1 MIPVPNKI
9 PPFARRGGFSV
20 IELCVG
26 ILVLG
31 VTLGSAAMVSTS
43 SRQAYRFS
51 MIETGLEQRLHSA
64 LRRAADELAL
74 TGEEL
79 IDPDPLPALFCADL
93 QYQHVTIDGADVV
106 FGPLARVRCELE
118 PGETA
123 DGADED
129 GDGLVDERRLVL
141 VRNDGEPDEQLVV
154 LANGVRFLGAGEE
167 LNGADD
173 DGDGLVDEPGF
184 WVERDGG
191 VLDLRLTLQARGPG
205 GEILERSAATTVRM
219 RN

>member
-1 MIPVPNKI
+1 MIRTALT
-9 PPFARRGGFSV
+9 PPRRGNAGFSL
-20 IELCVG
+20 IELGVA

-31 VTLGSAAMVSTS
+31 VALGSAAMVSTS

-51 MIETGLEQRLHSA
+51 MTETGLEQRLHTA

-74 TGEEL
+74 TGETL
-79 IDPDPLPALFCADL
+79 IDPDPLPAVFCADL

-106 FGPLARVRCELE
+106 LGPLARVRCELE

-123 DGADED
+123 DGDDDD

-141 VRNDGEPDEQLVV
+141 IRNDGEPDEQLVV
-154 LANGVRFLGAGEE
+154 LANGVRSLGAGEE
-167 LNGADD
+167 PNGADD

-184 WVERDGG
+184 WVERDGR
-191 VLDLRLTLQARGPG
+191 VLVLRLTLQARGPG
-205 GEILERSAATTVRM
+205 GELLERSAETTVRM